1 MGLVSRSFF
10 LCTSLWASLVTF
22 VSMKKYIIFLS
33 LGLFLLSGVSA
44 CKAKHCA
51 AMQDDLEGYNHR
63 KAGKKKKGRQEGLF
77 NTKQRR

>member
-1 MGLVSRSFF
+1 
-10 LCTSLWASLVTF
+10 
-22 VSMKKYIIFLS
+22 MKKVFLFTVVV
-33 LGLFLLSGVSA
+33 LFVLTGVSG

-77 NTKQRR
+77 DKGMR

>member
-1 MGLVSRSFF
+1 MVLGFF
-10 LCTSLWASLVTF
+10 VLTG
-22 VSMKKYIIFLS
+22 I
-33 LGLFLLSGVSA
+33 SA

-77 NTKQRR
+77 DKGMR

>member
-1 MGLVSRSFF
+1 
-10 LCTSLWASLVTF
+10 
-22 VSMKKYIIFLS
+22 MKKYILYIA
-33 LGLFLLSGVSA
+33 LGLFLVTGVSA

-77 NTKQRR
+77 GKQKRR